1 MHKAKQQ
8 ARRRGRR
15 GARCRM
21 VGRPSGAFYS
31 ENRDGVGYG
40 TFLRLLSSNS
50 ACLKERGEEKMNN
63 LRVGVVENRG
73 SELSIISMKE
83 MRSIVL

>member
-1 MHKAKQQ
+1 MPHGGEAKW
-8 ARRRGRR
+8 GI
-15 GARCRM
+15 
-21 VGRPSGAFYS
+21 YS
-31 ENRDGVGYG
+31 ENRDGVGFG